1 MNDQILI
8 QLADYLR
15 QKIINNYIAQGHR
28 MTGTFAETLKVILKT
43 ELVEKII
50 EGSGEYYAIFLDK
63 GVSKGR
69 VPFNPGSGA
78 GRSMYIEGLKA
89 FAEIKMGLSGKE
101 ALGAAFAIAHTQ
113 KKEGMPT
120 IGSYKHSKTGLR
132 TRFLTDA
139 LSDSRK
145 QMELEIERWGGRK
158 IETTINNMIR
168 NYERSI

>member
-15 QKIINNYIAQGHR
+15 QKIIDNYIAQGHR
-28 MTGTFAETLKVILKT
+28 MTGTFAETLKVVLKT
-43 ELVEKII
+43 ELYDKII
-50 EGSGEYYAIFLDK
+50 EGTGEQYAIFLDK
-63 GVSKGR
+63 GTTRGR
-69 VPFNPGSGA
+69 IPFNPGSGA

-113 KKEGMPT
+113 KREGMPT
-120 IGSYKHSKTGLR
+120 IGSYKYSKTGMR
-132 TRFLTDA
+132 TRFITDA
-139 LSDSRK
+139 LTDTTK
-145 QMELEIERWGGRK
+145 HMGIEIERWGGK
-158 IETTINNMIR
+158 NIEIVINNLIR